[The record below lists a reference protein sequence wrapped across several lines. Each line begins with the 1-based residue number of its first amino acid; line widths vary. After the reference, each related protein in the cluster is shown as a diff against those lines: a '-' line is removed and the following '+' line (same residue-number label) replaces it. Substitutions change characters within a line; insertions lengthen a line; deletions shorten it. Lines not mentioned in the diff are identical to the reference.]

1 MKIFDISEQF
11 NGLYK
16 MSEEIEINEETGEI
30 IDNSELLTALF
41 NDLEIQLGD
50 KLDNTNYIIKELAA
64 SEAYLKVEAKRLVA
78 KAKVFENRQIFLKE
92 LMKGAILASGQSKIK
107 TDKFSFSTTI
117 RASLNYDDVS
127 MFGLDSSLVRVKEEL
142 DKTKIKEYIKAGGL
156 IDGIKEVESTSLS
169 IR

>member
-11 NGLYK
+11 NSLSE

-30 IDNSELLTALF
+30 IDNSESLTALF

-50 KLDNTNYIIKELAA
+50 KLDNTNYIIKELTA
-64 SEAYLKVEAKRLVA
+64 SETYLKEEAKRLIY

-107 TDKFSFSTTI
+107 TDKFSFSTTV
-117 RASLNYDDVS
+117 RKSLNYDDVS

-142 DKTKIKEYIKAGGL
+142 DKTKIKEYIKHGG
-156 IDGIKEVESTSLS
+156 IVEGIKEVENTSLS